1 MVELSSIIWGLG
13 SGSRWVRG
21 ESKGEG
27 ERGQHARPSIG
38 RTESALAVGLS
49 RSPRGYFFMPNVR
62 DNETRGQNFAKR
74 EVEVSLRGSLFL
86 DSSGVRLFLSSYL
99 SKSYVC
105 VWERAGRPS
114 EHWPHLSI
122 SVIR

>member
-27 ERGQHARPSIG
+27 RGQHARPSIG

-86 DSSGVRLFLSSYL
+86 DSSGVSLFLSSYL

-105 VWERAGRPS
+105 VCGSGRADHPS
-114 EHWPHLSI
+114 TGPTCPYLS
-122 SVIR
+122 